1 MQETWVWSLGWD
13 NPLEKGMVIC
23 SGIFAWRIPLERE
36 VWWATVHGVSNSRTR
51 LSDYTLFSVIYN
63 VGLISGVQ
71 KRYSVI
77 FSFSYSFQLWL
88 QEVNMFSALCSK
100 ILFIH
105 AIYNGLHPLVSD
117 SESLPG
123 AIILYYCEFLNCR
136 RMVQGHHEESCQA
149 LKLSS
154 VMCRRNGDNQWI
166 I

>member
-1 MQETWVWSLGWD
+1 M
-13 NPLEKGMVIC
+13 
-23 SGIFAWRIPLERE
+23 
-36 VWWATVHGVSNSRTR
+36 
-51 LSDYTLFSVIYN
+51 IYN

-71 KRYSVI
+71 KRDSDI

-88 QEVNMFSALCSK
+88 QEVNMFSVLCSK

-105 AIYNGLHPLVSD
+105 AIYNGLHPLVSG

-136 RMVQGHHEESCQA
+136 RMVQGHHKESCQA